1 MNDKQLQ
8 SFIVVA
14 KLGSFSKAAD
24 ELFLSKQALKK
35 QIDSLERELCFTLF
49 IRSAQGMT
57 LTWNYH

>member
-8 SFIVVA
+8 SFITVA

-49 IRSAQGMT
+49 SRSAQGMT